1 MAMSNQPKGINAFT
15 IGNINLFGRCCTIER
30 CSIKRYQFIRSFI
43 PIQRINDKVKLTFN
57 EYPEEGELRNLQ
69 KKKNVQ
75 NISFNYD
82 RTESDL
88 SAIDE
93 NALSKYKMIDSI
105 TNVFDTLQTNRLDNQ
120 IWKWFVIFALL
131 FW

>member
-1 MAMSNQPKGINAFT
+1 MSIQKNGNYGIYN
-15 IGNINLFGRCCTIER
+15 
-30 CSIKRYQFIRSFI
+30 
-43 PIQRINDKVKLTFN
+43 
-57 EYPEEGELRNLQ
+57 Q
-69 KKKNVQ
+69 KKE

-131 FW
+131 FLVTEMAIIRFMK

>member
-1 MAMSNQPKGINAFT
+1 MAMSNQPKGIS
-15 IGNINLFGRCCTIER
+15 IYRKYKSLFGRCCTIER
-30 CSIKRYQFIRSFI
+30 CSIKRYQFIRKFYTHSTSY
-43 PIQRINDKVKLTFN
+43 KVKLTFN
-57 EYPEEGELRNLQ
+57 ESRRSGNYGIYKMCKTLVLTTTELKVTSVR
-69 KKKNVQ
+69 
-75 NISFNYD
+75 S
-82 RTESDL
+82 T
-88 SAIDE
+88 

>member
-1 MAMSNQPKGINAFT
+1 MHLQSKYKS
-15 IGNINLFGRCCTIER
+15 LFGRCCTIER
-30 CSIKRYQFIRSFI
+30 CSINVTNSSESFI
-43 PIQRINDKVKLTFN
+43 PIQRIINDKVKLTFN
-57 EYPEEGELRNLQ
+57 EYPEEAGITESTT

-75 NISFNYD
+75 NISNYD

-120 IWKWFVIFALL
+120 IWKWFVIFY
-131 FW
+131 FSGN

>member
-1 MAMSNQPKGINAFT
+1 VLNVTNSS
-15 IGNINLFGRCCTIER
+15 E
-30 CSIKRYQFIRSFI
+30 SFI
-43 PIQRINDKVKLTFN
+43 PIQRIINDKVKLTFN
-57 EYPEEGELRNLQ
+57 DYPEEAGITESTT
-69 KKKNVQ
+69 KKNVQ

-131 FW
+131 FSGN